1 MGSQIRVGRKWIM
14 CCISIVKFSIL
25 INGSPS
31 NFFGSSRGIQQGD
44 PLSPLLFDF
53 VMEALSRMLDV
64 AATVGQFSGFSVG
77 NTASTSMMVSY
88 LLFAD
93 DTLIFC
99 DANPNQLVTL
109 REILTRFEE
118 DSGLRINEI
127 RFGTSW
133 RGA

>member
-1 MGSQIRVGRKWIM
+1 
-14 CCISIVKFSIL
+14 
-25 INGSPS
+25 
-31 NFFGSSRGIQQGD
+31 
-44 PLSPLLFDF
+44 
-53 VMEALSRMLDV
+53 MLDV
-64 AATVGQFSGFSVG
+64 AATAGRFSGFSVG

-133 RGA
+133 KGA

>member
-44 PLSPLLFDF
+44 SARGSIMRL
-53 VMEALSRMLDV
+53 LSRMLDV
-64 AATVGQFSGFSVG
+64 AATAGRFSGFSVG

-133 RGA
+133 KGA

>member
-1 MGSQIRVGRKWIM
+1 MEALGG
-14 CCISIVKFSIL
+14 FSK
-25 INGSPS
+25 
-31 NFFGSSRGIQQGD
+31 GIHY
-44 PLSPLLFDF
+44 
-53 VMEALSRMLDV
+53 EALSRMLDV
-64 AATVGQFSGFSVG
+64 AATAGRFSGFSVG